1 MRGIIVS
8 LAAFATVGLTNGVVP
23 VAAQTDAANGAAQQ
37 PRELWSVQCSTGARD
52 APVDCAIEQR
62 AVVSESGQLLTL
74 FTIRV
79 PADTRKPVM
88 MIQTPLGPF
97 LPGGIS
103 IDVDNA
109 NTVKLDYQTCDAKG
123 CYAGA
128 PVSDEMLQ
136 SMFRGQKLNLTVQ
149 ALNKQPIKIPLDLT
163 GFTAAYRKVQ

>member
-1 MRGIIVS
+1 
-8 LAAFATVGLTNGVVP
+8 
-23 VAAQTDAANGAAQQ
+23 
-37 PRELWSVQCSTGARD
+37 
-52 APVDCAIEQR
+52 
-62 AVVSESGQLLTL
+62 
-74 FTIRV
+74 
-79 PADTRKPVM
+79 M

-109 NTVKLDYQTCDAKG
+109 NTLKLDYQTCDAKG